1 MADEHPPTIGI
12 TCTIY
17 QRDHDQRPPDTGQNQ
32 SYIDAVIRAGA
43 APLLIP
49 NVTDEALLR
58 TLYDRL
64 DGLLLSGGGDI
75 APLYYGEARHEK
87 CGLPSPERDVT
98 ELALTR
104 WAIGEGMPLLAIC
117 RGIQVLNVAL
127 GGSLYQ
133 DIEAQAP
140 GAKRHRWSPGYPRDY
155 IAHSVSI
162 GAQTRLARIVGTDP
176 LPVNSFHHQAIK
188 DVAPGLTVT
197 ARAPDQII
205 EAVEANGQAF
215 VVGVQWHPEGLASA
229 DVRAQRLFDAVVEAC
244 RTRNPSHWTKR

>member
-1 MADEHPPTIGI
+1 MADPHPPTIGI
-12 TCTIY
+12 TCTTF
-17 QRDHDQRPPDTGQNQ
+17 QTDQSLRPPNTGQNQ

-49 NVTDEALLR
+49 NVTERALLR

-75 APLYYGEARHEK
+75 DPSYYGESRHEK
-87 CGLPSPERDVT
+87 CGLPSPERDET
-98 ELALTR
+98 ELTLIR
-104 WAIGEGMPLLAIC
+104 WAIDEGMPLLAIC

-127 GGSLYQ
+127 GGTLYQ
-133 DIEAQAP
+133 DLQAQAP
-140 GAKRHRWSPGYPRDY
+140 EAERHSWSPGYPRDY
-155 IAHSVSI
+155 IAHAVSI
-162 GAQTRLARIVGTDP
+162 GPQTRLARIVGADP

-215 VVGVQWHPEGLASA
+215 VVGVQWHPEGLARD
-229 DVRAQRLFDAVVEAC
+229 DVRAQRLFDAQVKAC
-244 RTRNPSHWTKR
+244 RT